1 MTSTQGDTRDLS
13 ALGGLLAGAGFF
25 GGVAA
30 AKATEK
36 SPYPRPGCEPEE
48 VQQYFKDSA
57 KAARLSAAGLA
68 LSSAGLAVFTASVA
82 SLAGQSRH
90 GSRALQAAAIAGGGF
105 AVATQAASAITTV
118 ALTRDQDDPETIR
131 KLREISF
138 LVGGPVHGVG
148 LGVLSG
154 ALGLAGL
161 YTGAL
166 PRSLSVASLAS
177 APLGILG
184 PLTLLKKQT
193 MVVIPIGHALSLVV
207 GGIAG
212 GWMARRPR
220 KQR

>member
-1 MTSTQGDTRDLS
+1 MNAFLGLVPVRSGGFPGQAGLKAHEKWARSAPLRRTPGSRLWACGVRCLRTAADVAHRRTGTGIQGGVDHMTSTQGDTRDLS

-90 GSRALQAAAIAGGGF
+90 GSRALQ
-105 AVATQAASAITTV
+105 
-118 ALTRDQDDPETIR
+118 
-131 KLREISF
+131 
-138 LVGGPVHGVG
+138 
-148 LGVLSG
+148 
-154 ALGLAGL
+154 
-161 YTGAL
+161 
-166 PRSLSVASLAS
+166 
-177 APLGILG
+177 
-184 PLTLLKKQT
+184 
-193 MVVIPIGHALSLVV
+193 
-207 GGIAG
+207 
-212 GWMARRPR
+212 
-220 KQR
+220 